1 MQSIQPIPFRPLATA
16 CALVALLAVPVLAT
30 AQYQGQGQ
38 MGQGQMGQGGGPGQ
52 QGMGPSG
59 GRGQGNM
66 GQGMAQLEEDLDLT
80 REQRPLWEAFM
91 GHLGPRMPAE
101 QRDMRRQAMGDNGF
115 LTRMRNRAAMA
126 EARAEEA
133 REARDAAE
141 RLYEALTPQ
150 QRRILDEAPTPW
162 ERMNGGGDAGAPGQG
177 RGPGGGNADRRG
189 PPQDRVPGQG
199 QGPRWQEDDAQ

>member
-1 MQSIQPIPFRPLATA
+1 MKPVQPIPFRPLITV
-16 CALVALLAVPVLAT
+16 CALAALLAAPALAT

-91 GHLGPRMPAE
+91 GHLGPRMAPE
-101 QRDMRRQAMGDNGF
+101 QRDMRRQAMGDTGF

-133 REARDAAE
+133 REARNAAE
-141 RLYEALTPQ
+141 RLYESLTPD

-162 ERMNGGGDAGAPGQG
+162 ERMEGSNTGPSGQG
-177 RGPGGGNADRRG
+177 RGPGGGNADRGG
-189 PPQDRVPGQG
+189 PPQDRGPG
-199 QGPRWQEDDAQ
+199 QGPRWQEDNAQ